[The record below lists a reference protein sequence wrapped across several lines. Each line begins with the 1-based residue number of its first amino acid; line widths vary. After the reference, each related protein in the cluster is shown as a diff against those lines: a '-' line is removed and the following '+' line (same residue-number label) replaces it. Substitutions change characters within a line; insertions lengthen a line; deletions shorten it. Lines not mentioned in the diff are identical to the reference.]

1 MDGVFRAEVV
11 HLDGDAVLMVVGEVD
26 ASTSPVLHRNC
37 VDAALTTDRLVLDFA
52 GVTFMDCS
60 GLHVLID
67 ICQRGDITSVVVRN
81 PAGQVRR
88 LLEIADMADTFLEPH
103 ESQTEVAHVTEAGTR
118 HAGAN

>member
-1 MDGVFRAEVV
+1 
-11 HLDGDAVLMVVGEVD
+11 
-26 ASTSPVLHRNC
+26 
-37 VDAALTTDRLVLDFA
+37 
-52 GVTFMDCS
+52 MDCS

-103 ESQTEVAHVTEAGTR
+103 ESQTEVAHVTEAGARARGSELVT
-118 HAGAN
+118 

>member
-103 ESQTEVAHVTEAGTR
+103 ESQTEVAHVTEAGAR